1 MSMIT
6 WYILNALPVLAVGL
20 GFIVGYILTIHYLNN
35 RRDPWS

>member
-20 GFIVGYILTIHYLNN
+20 GFIVGYVLTVSYLNN
-35 RRDPWS
+35 KKGRWH